1 MNEKGCL
8 VHSRMEGQM
17 ITQELTTRELSMEDQ
32 AVDMNE
38 EPNIT
43 DSPVMESSDA
53 DTESS
58 KPTDLQTAEEIDQA
72 EVKGALEALLFMS
85 HESLTFEKLAGILED
100 VPKPLLKTI
109 IQSLQA
115 DYEDNGRGL
124 QIVEVAG
131 GFQFVTR
138 PEHSWAIK
146 RLTKSKPATKLSRSA
161 LETLAIIG
169 YKQPLTRADIER
181 IRGVETSGVLRTL
194 LDQKLVRIVGRQDV
208 PGRPILYGT
217 SKQFLQRF
225 GLRDLR
231 DLPPLKEFKEL
242 GDPEQVALDMFVDTE
257 SSNEGPQVKDMS
269 A

>member
-1 MNEKGCL
+1 
-8 VHSRMEGQM
+8 M
-17 ITQELTTRELSMEDQ
+17 ITQELTNGQPSIDAQEREMTGET
-32 AVDMNE
+32 
-38 EPNIT
+38 NI
-43 DSPVMESSDA
+43 SESTKQESLET

-58 KPTDLQTAEEIDQA
+58 LAADSSASKEFDQG
-72 EVKGALEALLFMS
+72 EVKGGLEALLFMS
-85 HESLTFEKLAGILED
+85 HDPLTFDKLAGIFED
-100 VPKPLLKTI
+100 VPKPALRSI
-109 IQSLQA
+109 IYALQA
-115 DYEDNGRGL
+115 DYEENERGL

-146 RLTKSKPATKLSRSA
+146 RLTRSKPATKLSRSA

-169 YKQPLTRADIER
+169 YKQPLTRAEIEK

-242 GDPEQVALDMFVDTE
+242 GDPEQVSLDFLVDPE
-257 SSNEGPQVKDMS
+257 DSQEGPQVKDMS

>member
-1 MNEKGCL
+1 
-8 VHSRMEGQM
+8 MEDDM
-17 ITQELTTRELSMEDQ
+17 ITQELANRELSHETQEEDL
-32 AVDMNE
+32 DE
-38 EPNIT
+38 EPNRMEPPI
-43 DSPVMESSDA
+43 MESSDTEDTDAGRSEA
-53 DTESS
+53 DGP
-58 KPTDLQTAEEIDQA
+58 KVFEEIDRN

-85 HESLTFEKLAGILED
+85 HESLTLERLAGILED

-109 IQSLQA
+109 IASLQA

-146 RLTKSKPATKLSRSA
+146 RLTKSKPASKLSRSA

-169 YKQPLTRADIER
+169 YKQPLTRLDIER

-194 LDQKLVRIVGRQDV
+194 LDHKLVRIVGRQDV

-242 GDPEQVALDMFVDTE
+242 GDPEQVSLDMFGDDG
-257 SSNEGPQVKDMS
+257 SSDEGPQVKDMS

>member
-1 MNEKGCL
+1 
-8 VHSRMEGQM
+8 M
-17 ITQELTTRELSMEDQ
+17 ITQELTNRELSMEAQ
-32 AVDMNE
+32 EEDMNE
-38 EPNIT
+38 EPNNT
-43 DSPVMESSDA
+43 DSPFMDSSDIHNESS
-53 DTESS
+53 E
-58 KPTDLQTAEEIDQA
+58 TAEPQAPEEIDPN
-72 EVKGALEALLFMS
+72 EVKGALEALLFIS
-85 HESLTFEKLAGILED
+85 HESLTFEKLAGILGD

-109 IQSLQA
+109 IHSLQA
-115 DYEDNGRGL
+115 DYENNMRGL

-146 RLTKSKPATKLSRSA
+146 RLTKSKPTSKLSRSA

-242 GDPEQVALDMFVDTE
+242 GDPEQGSLDMFIDAG

>member
-1 MNEKGCL
+1 MA
-8 VHSRMEGQM
+8 HRRMEEEM
-17 ITQELTTRELSMEDQ
+17 ITQELENRELSHETQDE
-32 AVDMNE
+32 DMNE
-38 EPNIT
+38 EPNST
-43 DSPVMESSDA
+43 DSSLMDPL
-53 DTESS
+53 DTDTGHSGEAEPPAS
-58 KPTDLQTAEEIDQA
+58 EEIDQN

-85 HESLTFEKLAGILED
+85 HESLAFEKLAGILED

-109 IQSLQA
+109 IYSLQA
-115 DYEDNGRGL
+115 DYEVNLRGL

-138 PEHSWAIK
+138 PEHSWAVK
-146 RLTKSKPATKLSRSA
+146 RLTKSKPASKLSRSA

-242 GDPEQVALDMFVDTE
+242 GDPEQVSLDMFVDAE
-257 SSNEGPQVKDMS
+257 SSGEGPQVKDMS

>member
-1 MNEKGCL
+1 
-8 VHSRMEGQM
+8 MEGRM
-17 ITQELTTRELSMEDQ
+17 ITHELTNGKLSTEVQGLNMIEEPQDTKSQELPESQPEAEFSMSVEPSACEEL
-32 AVDMNE
+32 
-38 EPNIT
+38 
-43 DSPVMESSDA
+43 DS
-53 DTESS
+53 
-58 KPTDLQTAEEIDQA
+58 A
-72 EVKGALEALLFMS
+72 EVKGTLEALLFMS
-85 HESLTFEKLAGILED
+85 HDPLTFEKLAGILED
-100 VPKPLLKTI
+100 VPKSALKTI
-109 IQSLQA
+109 IKSLQA
-115 DYEDNGRGL
+115 DYEENGRGL
-124 QIVEVAG
+124 QIAEVGG

-169 YKQPLTRADIER
+169 YKQPLTRADIEK

-242 GDPEQVALDMFVDTE
+242 GDPEQGSLDFLVDSE
-257 SSNEGPQVKDMS
+257 DSDQGPQVKGMS